1 MESYCK
7 KCSQVTQHKQHLQ
20 EAKDNYPNTFWG
32 GVKKYIVETLLI
44 GENTDMAL
52 KKLDEQELVLTCTS
66 CGNKKVE
73 NQATE
78 LQ

>member
-1 MESYCK
+1 
-7 KCSQVTQHKQHLQ
+7 
-20 EAKDNYPNTFWG
+20 
-32 GVKKYIVETLLI
+32 
-44 GENTDMAL
+44 MAL